1 MKGLEGE
8 MEKIKMLNAYA
19 GIGGNVKLLD
29 REKVHITAVE
39 INPKIAECYK
49 KLFPDDTVI
58 VADAHEYIRQHFREF
73 DFIWASPPCPTHS
86 VLQMTRYYDEKLK
99 YPDMTLY
106 QEIIWLQTF
115 FKGKWCIENVKPYYT
130 PLIPPTF
137 IIDRHYFWASNFI
150 MTPQFNDGYTSI
162 RDDAQAMAD
171 AYGYDMDILKNC
183 GVECR
188 LVLRNLVVPEIG
200 KMIFDALMKEDL

>member
-1 MKGLEGE
+1 
-8 MEKIKMLNAYA
+8 
-19 GIGGNVKLLD
+19 
-29 REKVHITAVE
+29 
-39 INPKIAECYK
+39 
-49 KLFPDDTVI
+49 
-58 VADAHEYIRQHFREF
+58 
-73 DFIWASPPCPTHS
+73 
-86 VLQMTRYYDEKLK
+86 
-99 YPDMTLY
+99 MTLY

-137 IIDRHYFWASNFI
+137 VIDRHYFWASNFI

-171 AYGYDMDILKNC
+171 AYGYDMDVLKSC

-188 LVLRNLVVPEIG
+188 LVLRNLVVPEVG
-200 KMIFDALMKEDL
+200 KTIFDLLTK